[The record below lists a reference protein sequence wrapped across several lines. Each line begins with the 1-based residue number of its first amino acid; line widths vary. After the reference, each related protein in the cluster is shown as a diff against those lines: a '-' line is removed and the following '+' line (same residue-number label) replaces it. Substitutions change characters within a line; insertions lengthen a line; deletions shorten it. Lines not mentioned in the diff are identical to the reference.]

1 MGAGASRGL
10 LGSQR
15 GGISQT
21 ISLYVTSVMKLASHT
36 PSLSRGHCP
45 RARETRRHR
54 CHQGV
59 MLALA
64 S

>member
-36 PSLSRGHCP
+36 PSLSRG
-45 RARETRRHR
+45 
-54 CHQGV
+54 
-59 MLALA
+59 ALSKSKRDGDTGA
-64 S
+64 TKG